1 MTKNEFKLCSI
12 LFVNTFKNKN
22 IEDVV
27 QITDDWRPVKGKIE
41 KLIFVNIGNFCAN
54 VNDNDREHACL
65 FYDDDCNLIIN
76 GFGSP
81 QIENIDSFKTI
92 KDFINHFKI
101 PFKDIV

>member
-27 QITDDWRPVKGKIE
+27 QITDDWKPVKGKIE

-54 VNDNDREHACL
+54 VNDDRERACL
-65 FYDDDCNLIIN
+65 FYDVDCNLIIN
-76 GFGSP
+76 GYGSP
-81 QIENIDSFKTI
+81 QLKILILSKLLKTL
-92 KDFINHFKI
+92 
-101 PFKDIV
+101 